1 MSHKILKSLIY
12 FLLLLS
18 FNSISYANDTK
29 EADQAVTIIIY
40 NYSGSEL
47 ELKSVSLKWGRWG
60 ATPEHVIGSMQKSWY
75 SIKGKTLS
83 GPEATVV
90 YKVSG
95 KDMRLL
101 IWANSDH
108 WNSTTFYSTSCL
120 SNSSQDCQSK
130 LGDYEV
136 LQVQRPRAD
145 SNVLHH
151 LDVYIKNV
159 KSLPFENLCKD
170 PSKIESNVL
179 INGVV
184 ALDGKA
190 LDISKNKYN
199 RFYGVN
205 DKIMS
210 IVKIDN
216 SPDIVALDLIKTAY
230 LTGMKVTYCPSSANS
245 DDLGQLIIRK

>member
-18 FNSISYANDTK
+18 FNSISYANDTR
-29 EADQAVTIIIY
+29 ESDQAVTINIY
-40 NYSGSEL
+40 NYSGSQL
-47 ELKSVSLKWGRWG
+47 ELQSASLRWGRWG
-60 ATPEHVIGSMQKSWY
+60 ATPEHVIGSMQQSWY

-83 GPEATVV
+83 GPEAYVV

-95 KDMRLL
+95 EDMKLL
-101 IWANSDH
+101 IWANSNH
-108 WNSTTFYSTSCL
+108 WSPTTFDSTACL

-130 LGDYEV
+130 LGNYEV

-145 SNVLHH
+145 GNVLHH
-151 LDVYIKNV
+151 VDIYIKNV
-159 KSLPFENLCKD
+159 KSLPFEKLCQN
-170 PSKIESNVL
+170 PSQIKSNVL
-179 INGVV
+179 INGVI
-184 ALDGKA
+184 AQA
-190 LDISKNKYN
+190 FDISQNKYN
-199 RFYGVN
+199 KFYGAN
-205 DKIMS
+205 DKIMN
-210 IVKIDN
+210 IVKLDN